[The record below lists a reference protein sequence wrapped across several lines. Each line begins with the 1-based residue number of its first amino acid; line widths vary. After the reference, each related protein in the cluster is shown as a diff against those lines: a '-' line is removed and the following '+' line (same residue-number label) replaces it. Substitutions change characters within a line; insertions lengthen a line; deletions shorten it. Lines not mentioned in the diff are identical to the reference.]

1 MVEGTEPER
10 TAPVTTEGNAV
21 YRYEKEYRWTRLDG
35 IDYYIGLCLK
45 CRKVIEP
52 VGGYRSR
59 SGTHGTDF
67 YEHEHPLRFVFLYS
81 SNSGNREYG
90 LDEGLEFLD
99 DIVKSVWIYRQEWPG
114 DVKDAIAKYLEGVTG
129 GGS

>member
-1 MVEGTEPER
+1 MVEGTVRGLPR
-10 TAPVTTEGNAV
+10 PVTTEGNAV
-21 YRYEKEYRWTRLDG
+21 YRYSFEYRWTRLDG

-52 VGGYRSR
+52 VGRYRSR